1 MTAAERGA
9 PGESTPSTGSGLL
22 DGKTNTFRDS
32 LRSLAPP
39 ARLRRVCH
47 PNIWTALS
55 SALRTTPV
63 KTGGARDLSREDARR
78 IAENIVG
85 FFSILA
91 EWSRAE
97 VPFSANGNGCFQ
109 NKEAS
114 RER

>member
-1 MTAAERGA
+1 
-9 PGESTPSTGSGLL
+9 
-22 DGKTNTFRDS
+22 
-32 LRSLAPP
+32 
-39 ARLRRVCH
+39 
-47 PNIWTALS
+47 
-55 SALRTTPV
+55 V